1 MKDLMKGL
9 FGCLLLFVL
18 FGCINA
24 QDAKSSVNS
33 LSWMAGCWEL
43 NENGRITT
51 ERWAKPTENLM
62 LGTSQTVKGGKS
74 VAFEFLRVVNN
85 GHGLYYIARPSSA
98 KDETPFMLLS
108 INPNEVIFEN
118 PKHDFPQ
125 RIIYRLGEKDSLSAR
140 IEGTQNG
147 KVSGMDIPMKRVRC
161 E

>member
-1 MKDLMKGL
+1 MKDFMNGL
-9 FGCLLLFVL
+9 FGCLLLFGL
-18 FGCINA
+18 FGCVYA
-24 QDAKSSVNS
+24 QDAKSSVNG
-33 LSWMAGCWEL
+33 LSWMAGCWEMSD
-43 NENGRITT
+43 NGRITT

-62 LGTSQTVKGGKS
+62 IGTSQTVKGSKS

-85 GHGLYYIARPSSA
+85 GHGLYYIAKPSSA
-98 KDETPFMLLS
+98 KDETPFMVSKLGDK
-108 INPNEVIFEN
+108 EVIFEN

-125 RIIYRLGEKDSLSAR
+125 RIIYRLGENDLLNAR